1 VGYKGELR
9 DLRTWLRTDPANFP
23 FRKPDEVLEYLRAI
37 HARILPALPR
47 LFHRLPRIPLEIRL
61 ADPALAASIPAQW
74 LPPST
79 DGTRPGIFSMPVVDA
94 REISVVSLAS
104 LLAHEGM
111 PGHHLQGALARE
123 LPLPVFRRGLRIN
136 AYSEGWA
143 LYAESLGHEM
153 GLYDKTPA
161 LLGRYLDE
169 LYRAARLVAD
179 TGIHAKGWSR
189 ARAIEYM
196 MEEGGLGE
204 RAATNEVLRYMAWP
218 AQALG
223 YKVGEITLR
232 DLRTQAERSLGDRFD
247 VRDFHQRVLEQG
259 QVPLD
264 LLRER
269 VQAWIAT
276 RAKASRAR

>member
-1 VGYKGELR
+1 
-9 DLRTWLRTDPANFP
+9 
-23 FRKPDEVLEYLRAI
+23 
-37 HARILPALPR
+37 
-47 LFHRLPRIPLEIRL
+47 
-61 ADPALAASIPAQW
+61 
-74 LPPST
+74 
-79 DGTRPGIFSMPVVDA
+79 
-94 REISVVSLAS
+94 
-104 LLAHEGM
+104 
-111 PGHHLQGALARE
+111 
-123 LPLPVFRRGLRIN
+123 
-136 AYSEGWA
+136 
-143 LYAESLGHEM
+143 M

-247 VRDFHQRVLEQG
+247 VRDFHQCVLEQG